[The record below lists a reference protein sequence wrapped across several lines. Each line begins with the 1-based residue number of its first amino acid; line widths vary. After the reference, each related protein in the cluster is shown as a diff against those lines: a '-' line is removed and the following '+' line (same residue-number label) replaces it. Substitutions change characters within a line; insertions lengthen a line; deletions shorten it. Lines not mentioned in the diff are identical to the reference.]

1 MGPIDCGKSAMTV
14 RYLTRRY
21 IGEYDPNIGTLPK
34 SEFTRNAKYFSADF
48 FCDPS
53 AEDTYS
59 KMITMDGDNILL
71 RIMDTSDQVNKY
83 ERHYP

>member
-1 MGPIDCGKSAMTV
+1 MTV

-21 IGEYDPNIGTLPK
+21 IGEYDPNIGIHYIPK
-34 SEFTRNAKYFSADF
+34 SEFTRNAKSADL

-59 KMITMDGDNILL
+59 KMITVDGDNVLM
-71 RIMDTSDQVNKY
+71 RVMDTSDQVNT
-83 ERHYP
+83 RGTNLD